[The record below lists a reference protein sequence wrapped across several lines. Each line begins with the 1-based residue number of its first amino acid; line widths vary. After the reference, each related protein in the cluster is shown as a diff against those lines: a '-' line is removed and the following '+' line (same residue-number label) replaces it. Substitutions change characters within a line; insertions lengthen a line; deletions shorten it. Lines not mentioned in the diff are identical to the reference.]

1 MKELTYEEVLDQ
13 IEHQRRFGNRPGAE
27 VSALMLEKLGRPQQ
41 NMSVIHIAGTNGKGS
56 VSAFL
61 CSILKE
67 AGIRTG
73 MFTSPHLVLSGNGTA
88 LLQGQTVSGC
98 RDRDRA
104 WGKIRFNQCNRRAG
118 GYGGHENRV

>member
-56 VSAFL
+56 VCF
-61 CSILKE
+61 
-67 AGIRTG
+67 
-73 MFTSPHLVLSGNGTA
+73 FVLNFKGSRDSYRNVYLTA
-88 LLQGQTVSGC
+88 PG
-98 RDRDRA
+98 
-104 WGKIRFNQCNRRAG
+104 
-118 GYGGHENRV
+118 

>member
-56 VSAFL
+56 VSAF
-61 CSILKE
+61 
-67 AGIRTG
+67 
-73 MFTSPHLVLSGNGTA
+73 FVLNFKGSRDSYRNVYLTA
-88 LLQGQTVSGC
+88 PG
-98 RDRDRA
+98 
-104 WGKIRFNQCNRRAG
+104 
-118 GYGGHENRV
+118 

>member
-67 AGIRTG
+67 AGIVPECLPHRTW
-73 MFTSPHLVLSGNGTA
+73 LISG
-88 LLQGQTVSGC
+88 SGSVWT
-98 RDRDRA
+98 DR
-104 WGKIRFNQCNRRAG
+104 
-118 GYGGHENRV
+118 

>member
-61 CSILKE
+61 CSILKGFVPE
-67 AGIRTG
+67 CLPHRTW
-73 MFTSPHLVLSGNGTA
+73 LISG
-88 LLQGQTVSGC
+88 SGSVWT
-98 RDRDRA
+98 DR
-104 WGKIRFNQCNRRAG
+104 
-118 GYGGHENRV
+118 

>member
-61 CSILKE
+61 LNFKGSRDSYRNVYL
-67 AGIRTG
+67 
-73 MFTSPHLVLSGNGTA
+73 TA
-88 LLQGQTVSGC
+88 PG
-98 RDRDRA
+98 
-104 WGKIRFNQCNRRAG
+104 
-118 GYGGHENRV
+118 